1 MHVTVGINKKS
12 NKYQPRQKI
21 TKIANSKN
29 KKKKFFSLNLLNF
42 QGKAKLLKFIWN
54 ILKNL

>member
-29 KKKKFFSLNLLNF
+29 KKKKIFSLNLLNF
-42 QGKAKLLKFIWN
+42 QGKAKLLKFI
-54 ILKNL
+54 